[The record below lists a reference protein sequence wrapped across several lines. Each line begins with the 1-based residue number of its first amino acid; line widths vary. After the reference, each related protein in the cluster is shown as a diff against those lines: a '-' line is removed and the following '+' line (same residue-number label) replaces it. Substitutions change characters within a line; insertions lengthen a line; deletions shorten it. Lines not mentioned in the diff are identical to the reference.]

1 MTSQEFSHYLDQPEL
16 LYKLPLSDLQQ
27 LAVRF
32 PYSPNVRLLLLLKTH
47 LEGHEQEALYLS
59 RCAAASFDRSH
70 IYDLLRELDATVKES
85 AVREEEVLELREL
98 DALELEPLLAGDPQN
113 STPEENLLSESSPSP
128 ETDDSYLLPSSIGDE
143 ELADELLDELEFSL
157 PPSSSV
163 EEEVGPEDVTLWE
176 EETPKAETAPEEGR
190 SELEEPLG
198 LLPESTP
205 ADPPQPAEEKV
216 IALPDGLRGRLAR
229 IRRMQQARGKDNKEE
244 VNRIARRSLV
254 AHEEVASETLAG
266 LLVRQGQY
274 QNAIRM
280 YQRLILL
287 YPEKKTIF
295 AGLIKD
301 LQEKL

>member
-1 MTSQEFSHYLDQPEL
+1 MTSQEFSHYLEQPEL
-16 LYKLPLSDLQQ
+16 LYQLPLSELQQ

-70 IYDLLRELDATVKES
+70 IYDLLRELDLSVKES
-85 AVREEEVLELREL
+85 TAREEEVLELREL
-98 DALELEPLLAGDPQN
+98 DALELEPLLAGDHQN
-113 STPEENLLSESSPSP
+113 RVPEENVLSAPSAP
-128 ETDDSYLLPSSIGDE
+128 ETDTDDSYLLPSSIGDE
-143 ELADELLDELEFSL
+143 ELAGELPDELGSSL
-157 PPSSSV
+157 PPSSTTQD
-163 EEEVGPEDVTLWE
+163 ETAPEYNTLWE
-176 EETPKAETAPEEGR
+176 EEPGHPEETTIPQSDEPHRQPLPQR
-190 SELEEPLG
+190 SG
-198 LLPESTP
+198 
-205 ADPPQPAEEKV
+205 KV
-216 IALPDGLRGRLAR
+216 IALPDGLRDRLAR
-229 IRRMQQARGKDNKEE
+229 IRRMQQTRGKDDKEE

-287 YPEKKTIF
+287 YPEKKTTF